1 MTMKFAVI
9 KTGGKQYL
17 VAPGDKLKV
26 EKLAKTDVKSEGS
39 EVIFD
44 EVLLTSDGKETKLG
58 TPALAGVK
66 VTAKRVADDRHD
78 KLLVFKYKNKTRYR
92 VKRGHR
98 QPYTEVEIL
107 SIK

>member
-1 MTMKFAVI
+1 MTKQFAVI

-26 EKLAKTDVKSEGS
+26 EKLAKTDAKAEKS

-44 EVLLTSDGKETKLG
+44 EVLLASDGKEAKFG
-58 TPALAGVK
+58 TPALAGAK
-66 VTAKRVADDRHD
+66 VTAKRVADGRHD

-98 QPYTEVEIL
+98 QPFTELEIL

>member
-26 EKLAKTDVKSEGS
+26 EKLAKTDAKSASS

-44 EVLLTSDGKETKLG
+44 EVLLASDGKETKLG

-107 SIK
+107 GIK